1 MSITTQLFNIRPTIF
16 NTLISYIQHLE
27 LSIKSNEWDIFDK
40 NCKRIELKDINLN
53 SIINLGLGRKHNINP
68 HETTIH
74 YIKYNLDEDYI
85 LKEHHDSCKQTIIIY
100 LNKDN
105 TIYDEFYVDKKFI
118 ENSNW
123 LYNGFIMGGRL
134 KHSGIFRGTGKRNI
148 LCIFIN

>member
-1 MSITTQLFNIRPTIF
+1 MTITTTLFNIRPTIF
-16 NTLISYIQHLE
+16 KALSSYIQHLD
-27 LSIKSNEWDIFDK
+27 STINTKEWDIFDK
-40 NCKRIELKDINLN
+40 NCKRIELKDNNLN
-53 SIINLGLGRKHNINP
+53 SIINSCLGRKYNMNP
-68 HETTIH
+68 NETTIH

-85 LKEHHDSCKQTIIIY
+85 LYEHHDSCKQTIIIY

-105 TIYDEFYVDKKFI
+105 TISDEFYVNNKFI

-123 LYNGFIMGGRL
+123 KYNGFIMGGRL